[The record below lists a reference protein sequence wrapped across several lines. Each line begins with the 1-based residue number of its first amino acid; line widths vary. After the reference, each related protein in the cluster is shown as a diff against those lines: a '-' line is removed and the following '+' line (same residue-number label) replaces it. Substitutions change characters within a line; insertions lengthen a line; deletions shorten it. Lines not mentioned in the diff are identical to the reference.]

1 MDMTQIL
8 DRPSI
13 LRMMAEI
20 AKSYDVESIEKVGF
34 AASDDPDAG
43 IFSGFS
49 LSREPICYRN
59 ENDRD
64 VSGNEFFVHFFYD
77 LPGTWI
83 CTYGFDLDEH
93 NGSPTG
99 MYRNLNCWA
108 D

>member
-8 DRPSI
+8 ARPAI
-13 LRMMAEI
+13 LAMMAEI
-20 AKSYDVESIEKVGF
+20 ARVYEAESIEKVSF
-34 AASDDPDAG
+34 ATHDDPDAG

-49 LSREPICYRN
+49 LSREPVCYRN

-64 VSGNEFFVHFFYD
+64 GPNEYFVHFFYD
-77 LPGTWI
+77 LPKTWL

-93 NGSPTG
+93 HGSTTG
-99 MYRNLNCWA
+99 DYRNLNCWA